1 MLRSDRGQT
10 AAEYMGMLLI
20 VSLLVAALATSSVA
34 TGLSEQVA
42 ALVCDI
48 GGGGLRR
55 HRHRRRAPT
64 PRRWPAGSTR
74 SRRSSTRRA
83 ARWRSS
89 PPTRAPRSTAATS
102 PPREDLIERL
112 ELYRELIE
120 AGPRGALVDDLVSPT
135 DADFAA
141 LLERGTIQFDG
152 GAHNLRYFQVPPEPG
167 QGILVMDLFIPGESA
182 GPLSGDDRGFAN
194 PLRDPALGITDSRGM
209 IVIDRET
216 GRGVIVQSESCT
228 ASAGGRSSA
237 TSRGRSRS
245 TATSGFFENDSENDA
260 TGEGV
265 NIDVVNGYDV
275 HADGDGVRIEY
286 ESRNSVS
293 PFPAIS
299 GDLTFQPGDDGRLD
313 ITEDDR
319 DGFPAYATYQYRPGE
334 RRQRDRAPRGRQPAR
349 ADHPARPARPA
360 DLPDLPGP
368 LPDLPDL
375 PDLPQLPDV
384 PNPPNLPDLPDLPNL
399 PDLPG
404 PLPDLPDLPNLPDLP
419 G

>member
-1 MLRSDRGQT
+1 M
-10 AAEYMGMLLI
+10 
-20 VSLLVAALATSSVA
+20 
-34 TGLSEQVA
+34 
-42 ALVCDI
+42 
-48 GGGGLRR
+48 
-55 HRHRRRAPT
+55 
-64 PRRWPAGSTR
+64 
-74 SRRSSTRRA
+74 
-83 ARWRSS
+83 
-89 PPTRAPRSTAATS
+89 
-102 PPREDLIERL
+102 
-112 ELYRELIE
+112 
-120 AGPRGALVDDLVSPT
+120 SPT

-167 QGILVMDLFIPGESA
+167 QGILVMDLFIPGASA

-228 ASAGGRSSA
+228 ASVGGGSSA

-245 TATSGFFENDSENDA
+245 TATSASSRTTPRTTPPARASTSTWSTA
-260 TGEGV
+260 TTCTRTATACGSST
-265 NIDVVNGYDV
+265 
-275 HADGDGVRIEY
+275 
-286 ESRNSVS
+286 SRATACR

-299 GDLTFQPGDDGRLD
+299 GDLTFQPGDDGRLE

-334 RRQRDRAPRGRQPAR
+334 RDTVIEHREAGSPLELITPPDLPDLPN
-349 ADHPARPARPA
+349 
-360 DLPDLPGP
+360 LPDLPGP

-375 PDLPQLPDV
+375 PDLPQLPDL